1 LSTLSDSLLH
11 PKYRPDID
19 GLRAIAVLS
28 VLIFH
33 AFPEW
38 LSGSFVGVDIF
49 FVISGYLI
57 STILF
62 ENIAQG
68 RFSFKAFYVRRINR
82 IFPALFLV
90 LTAAYAFG
98 WLNLLAD
105 DFAQLGKHIAG
116 GAGFVSNLILWNESG
131 YFDKAAEVKP
141 LLHLWSLGIEEQF
154 YIFWPIFIY
163 FLSRK
168 AIKEKN
174 LGASS
179 NVSGNASGNTKTL
192 WLAMIAVAAVSFVLN
207 IALVASFPVATFY
220 SPITRFWELLF
231 GSLLAYW
238 ILYSPVAKRVSDIQR
253 NIASV
258 IGLGLIIVGVIA
270 LNQKSLFPGWWA
282 LLPTLGA
289 TLLIAAGP
297 GAWCNR
303 YILSLRIMVW
313 VGLISFPLYL
323 WHWPLLALARIQEG
337 GNLPVSDRA
346 TLVAVSIV
354 LSWLTYQFV
363 EKPIRFGAKY
373 RTQKNVA
380 LVILMVLIGYLG
392 FNCFDRKG
400 IEFRHKFFIKQIS
413 SYTFDK
419 VAEQRQRT
427 CFLMDKGDDV
437 TNFSKVC
444 IHDERPFKLV
454 LWGDSHGGSIY
465 PGFSELERQNDQI
478 GVTQFTA
485 AGCGGLLPTEE
496 QGDFCRNANTLA
508 LKEIL
513 RIRPNLVVIYKA
525 WHPWYFKLT
534 VQTLQKLQQE
544 HIPVLVIGPTP
555 RWNDDL
561 PRVVYRYWRKYK
573 EFPPASSVDGLAQQL
588 RVMQIDSLKGLRKE
602 FIGQDLPFP
611 AVLEQPNL
619 SEGIAQSQKA
629 FKELNQIKFGPY
641 FSANAQTCTAD
652 GCFIPMPVL
661 DADLKKL
668 TQENGG
674 TYYSAY
680 ERFCNEQ
687 GCLNRVPGAENA
699 LTTLDEDHIT
709 PAAARY
715 LVQGV
720 QPYIQSISKSSKK

>member
-1 LSTLSDSLLH
+1 MSTQDHHLLH

-28 VLIFH
+28 VLVFH

-38 LSGSFVGVDIF
+38 VSGGFVGVDVF

-57 STILF
+57 STIIF
-62 ENIAQG
+62 ENIAQQ
-68 RFSFKAFYVRRINR
+68 RFSFKEFYVRRINR

-90 LTAAYAFG
+90 LLAAYAFG
-98 WLNLLAD
+98 WFNLLAD

-116 GAGFVSNLILWNESG
+116 GAGFISNLMLWNESG

-163 FLSRK
+163 WMSRWPK
-168 AIKEKN
+168 RVLLAI
-174 LGASS
+174 A
-179 NVSGNASGNTKTL
+179 
-192 WLAMIAVAAVSFVLN
+192 IVAGLSFVLN
-207 IALVASFPVATFY
+207 VAFISSHPVATFY
-220 SPITRFWELLF
+220 SPLSRFWELLL

-238 ILYSPVAKRVSDIQR
+238 TLYSSSERQVPAAYK

-258 IGLGLIIVGVIA
+258 VGLGLIIFAVLI

-282 LLPTLGA
+282 LLPTVGA
-289 TLLIAAGP
+289 VLIIAAGP
-297 GAWCNR
+297 TAWCNR
-303 YILSLRIMVW
+303 IILSFRPMVW

-337 GNLPVSDRA
+337 DTVPIADRA
-346 TLVAVSIV
+346 ILVALSIV
-354 LSWLTYQFV
+354 LSWLTYRFV
-363 EKPIRFGAKY
+363 ERPIRFNAKY

-380 LVILMVLIGYLG
+380 LVFLMILVGYLG

-427 CFLMDKGDDV
+427 CFLMDKGDDL
-437 TNFSKVC
+437 THFSRSC
-444 IHDERPFKLV
+444 IHDDRSFKLV

-465 PGFSELERQNDQI
+465 PGFSELERENDQVS
-478 GVTQFTA
+478 VTQFTA
-485 AGCGGLLPTEE
+485 AGCGGLIPSEE
-496 QGDFCRNANTLA
+496 QGPFCRDANTLA

-513 RIRPNLVVIYKA
+513 RLKPNLVVIYKA
-525 WHPWYFKLT
+525 WHPHYFSLVQPTIEKL
-534 VQTLQKLQQE
+534 KSAN
-544 HIPVLVIGPTP
+544 IDVLVIGPTP
-555 RWNDDL
+555 RWTDDL
-561 PRVVYRYWRKYK
+561 PRAIYRYWRKHK
-573 EFPPASSVDGLAQQL
+573 ELPPAYGYEGVAQNL
-588 RVMQIDSLKGLRKE
+588 LVMKTD
-602 FIGQDLPFP
+602 
-611 AVLEQPNL
+611 NL
-619 SEGIAQSQKA
+619 SELQKDFKSQNMPFPVQLEQANRRKGLQESKQA
-629 FKELNQIKFGPY
+629 LQELNQVKFGPY
-641 FSANAQTCTAD
+641 YSAGAQICSED
-652 GCFIPMPVL
+652 GCFIPMKVM

-668 TQENGG
+668 VIASGG

-680 ERFCNEQ
+680 DRFCNEE
-687 GCLNRVPGAENA
+687 GCLNRIPGADNA
-699 LTTLDEDHIT
+699 LTTLDQDHIT

-715 LVQGV
+715 LVQGLG
-720 QPYIQSISKSSKK
+720 QSEQTKNPHLRKSSP

>member
-1 LSTLSDSLLH
+1 LSTSTDPLLH

-38 LSGSFVGVDIF
+38 LSGGFVGVDIF

-62 ENIAQG
+62 ENIAQE

-90 LTAAYAFG
+90 LTASYAFG

-163 FLSRK
+163 FLCRK
-168 AIKEKN
+168 VGKKTN
-174 LGASS
+174 LDACTNVGGNASS
-179 NVSGNASGNTKTL
+179 NVSGNVNTNSNRL
-192 WLAMIAVAAVSFVLN
+192 WRAMIAVAAVSFVLN

-238 ILYSPVAKRVSDIQR
+238 TLHNPAAKRVSDAQK

-258 IGLGLIIVGVIA
+258 IGLGLIIVGVMI

-303 YILSLRIMVW
+303 YLLSLRVMVW

-337 GNLPVSDRA
+337 GNLPISDRA
-346 TLVAVSIV
+346 ILVAASIV

-373 RTQKNVA
+373 RTQK
-380 LVILMVLIGYLG
+380 M
-392 FNCFDRKG
+392 
-400 IEFRHKFFIKQIS
+400 
-413 SYTFDK
+413 
-419 VAEQRQRT
+419 
-427 CFLMDKGDDV
+427 
-437 TNFSKVC
+437 
-444 IHDERPFKLV
+444 
-454 LWGDSHGGSIY
+454 
-465 PGFSELERQNDQI
+465 
-478 GVTQFTA
+478 
-485 AGCGGLLPTEE
+485 
-496 QGDFCRNANTLA
+496 
-508 LKEIL
+508 
-513 RIRPNLVVIYKA
+513 
-525 WHPWYFKLT
+525 
-534 VQTLQKLQQE
+534 
-544 HIPVLVIGPTP
+544 
-555 RWNDDL
+555 
-561 PRVVYRYWRKYK
+561 
-573 EFPPASSVDGLAQQL
+573 
-588 RVMQIDSLKGLRKE
+588 
-602 FIGQDLPFP
+602 
-611 AVLEQPNL
+611 
-619 SEGIAQSQKA
+619 
-629 FKELNQIKFGPY
+629 
-641 FSANAQTCTAD
+641 
-652 GCFIPMPVL
+652 
-661 DADLKKL
+661 
-668 TQENGG
+668 
-674 TYYSAY
+674 
-680 ERFCNEQ
+680 
-687 GCLNRVPGAENA
+687 CL
-699 LTTLDEDHIT
+699 
-709 PAAARY
+709 
-715 LVQGV
+715 
-720 QPYIQSISKSSKK
+720 